1 MHPEAY
7 SWVAH
12 HATVETVAVLDIGGR
27 DINGSTR
34 DLFPNSEWVVL
45 DYLPGDNVDV
55 EADAAT
61 WTPDREYDVI
71 VCTEVF
77 EHTPDWPQICTTAF
91 KACKT
96 GGRLILTMAGP
107 GRPAHSA
114 VDGGWQ
120 LHPGEHYANV
130 HPDSLRRVLEQ
141 AGWRDVV
148 VDQQHSPADVRA
160 VATK

>member
-55 EADAAT
+55 EADAAA
-61 WTPDREYDVI
+61 E
-71 VCTEVF
+71 
-77 EHTPDWPQICTTAF
+77 
-91 KACKT
+91 
-96 GGRLILTMAGP
+96 
-107 GRPAHSA
+107 
-114 VDGGWQ
+114 
-120 LHPGEHYANV
+120 
-130 HPDSLRRVLEQ
+130 LRRREALIDLRPGLACVGGLEHAAFAEAGLDADGIVGTVLKALRHNS
-141 AGWRDVV
+141 AGVV
-148 VDQQHSPADVRA
+148 EGARA
-160 VATK
+160 